1 VKKQPPGATRI
12 IALASQKG
20 GVGKTTTA
28 VNLGVQLARLKAR
41 TLIVDFDPQAS
52 ASQVLG
58 MNAEQLQELGQR
70 GASIYDSVCSTR
82 REVPLPVWQINEYL
96 DLVPSHID
104 LAAAEQELTGRLG
117 HEKVLAER
125 LAPLAAQYDFVLIDC
140 PPSLGNLT
148 IAALTAATEVLIPIP
163 PEAMALQA
171 VSRLRDTIALVQR
184 HTNERLTIAGM
195 VVTISDKRRNVARQL
210 EQALRDT
217 HGALVFE
224 TIIRDRANYTEDA
237 LVGAPTSVDAPGSPA
252 DQDYA
257 ALAAEL
263 IRRGARKPE
272 GRTPTNR
279 RGAPVAQPVGEE

>member
-1 VKKQPPGATRI
+1 MGQTRI

-28 VNLGVQLARLKAR
+28 VNLGVQLARMERR
-41 TLIVDFDPQAS
+41 TLVVDFDPQAS

-58 MNAEQLQELGQR
+58 MTAEQLNELGQQ
-70 GASIYDSVCSTR
+70 GISIYESICNVR
-82 REVPLPVWQINEYL
+82 RETPLPVWQVSEYL

-104 LAAAEQELTGRLG
+104 LAAAEQELNGRLG

-125 LAPLAAQYDFVLIDC
+125 LAPLVGSYDYILIDC

-148 IAALTAATEVLIPIP
+148 IAALTAASEVLIPIP
-163 PEAMALQA
+163 PEAMAVQA
-171 VSRLRDTIALVQR
+171 VARLRDTIALVQR

-195 VVTISDKRRNVARQL
+195 VITISDKRRSMAKQL
-210 EQALRDT
+210 EQALRET
-217 HGALVFE
+217 HGALVFD
-224 TIIRDRANYTEDA
+224 TVIRDRANYTEDA
-237 LVGAPTSVDAPGSPA
+237 LLGAPTSVYAPGSPA

-263 IRRGARKPE
+263 IARGER
-272 GRTPTNR
+272 RTPARTRSPR
-279 RGAPVAQPVGEE
+279 RATTAPQPLLEER